1 MALPLLAVSLLA
13 HLAAASVVPSH
24 DVKALHQRN
33 PASLERRA
41 DETFDLGWAVQDQSL
56 FSANWTGGTGSIPI
70 GLTPFETS
78 LAASFSL
85 VLECLDCRT
94 YGNIVAEFNDDDG
107 LNATLTFNNVG
118 AYMDFGVFASN
129 EGTFTIGLGRFFG
142 NNNQKSSSLNANIG
156 FGIDLVLQFSGEVQ
170 ASGGFQMAIP
180 DGEQVGIDINFSSDF
195 NVSADINI
203 FPQVD
208 FGLLPIEL
216 SNAATNITAALVL
229 KAEAGVGV
237 ELAGVEA
244 NANVGAHL
252 ALVQVSFGAVDTSDG
267 TCEQALFIDAESNA
281 GAFAQVGGRIPGH
294 DFEVGPDVSTVFA
307 SAGTTTCLGTKSP
320 AFSSTR
326 ADPPLTATDADD
338 CPTALV
344 TGTTDVTRTYAMT
357 SCVVSAVNC
366 PASLTQVVLV
376 THVEEARTVRCP
388 VNATAV
394 PTATT
399 TTSDSDSSLSTS
411 LPAKAL
417 APSVTPVPF
426 STAGIVLSHVTA
438 PTVTSLAPS
447 LLASV
452 VAPANATVPGV
463 FETLSVPPPPPPP
476 PAAAPSPPVGGVGDG
491 RGAAK
496 KDAAAGLRPAGLVA
510 ALMGV
515 AMWAVLVL

>member
-1 MALPLLAVSLLA
+1 MFPYPPK
-13 HLAAASVVPSH
+13 HLQPS
-24 DVKALHQRN
+24 
-33 PASLERRA
+33 P
-41 DETFDLGWAVQDQSL
+41 
-56 FSANWTGGTGSIPI
+56 FSHPPI
-70 GLTPFETS
+70 TS
-78 LAASFSL
+78 
-85 VLECLDCRT
+85 
-94 YGNIVAEFNDDDG
+94 
-107 LNATLTFNNVG
+107 
-118 AYMDFGVFASN
+118 
-129 EGTFTIGLGRFFG
+129 
-142 NNNQKSSSLNANIG
+142 
-156 FGIDLVLQFSGEVQ
+156 
-170 ASGGFQMAIP
+170 
-180 DGEQVGIDINFSSDF
+180 
-195 NVSADINI
+195 
-203 FPQVD
+203 PQVD

-229 KAEAGVGV
+229 KAEAGIGV

-267 TCEQALFIDAESNA
+267 ACEQALFIGAESNA
-281 GAFAQVGGRIPGH
+281 GAFAQVGARIPGH

-326 ADPPLTATDADD
+326 AAPPLTATDADA

-394 PTATT
+394 PTVTT
-399 TTSDSDSSLSTS
+399 TTASDSSLSTS
-411 LPAKAL
+411 PPAKAL

-426 STAGIVLSHVTA
+426 STAGIVLSPVTA
-438 PTVTSLAPS
+438 PTVTSLDPS
-447 LLASV
+447 LLASA

-476 PAAAPSPPVGGVGDG
+476 PAAPSPPVGGVGDG

-496 KDAAAGLRPAGLVA
+496 KDAAAGLRPAGSAA
-510 ALMGV
+510 ALVGV